1 MLKEIADV
9 VLGVADDIFHPS
21 MNEKM
26 DAVEAERARLEI
38 ELAEIPEPDAV
49 IPHSDLAEIYKRKV
63 DSSATALLDG
73 LIVRII
79 I

>member
-1 MLKEIADV
+1 
-9 VLGVADDIFHPS
+9 